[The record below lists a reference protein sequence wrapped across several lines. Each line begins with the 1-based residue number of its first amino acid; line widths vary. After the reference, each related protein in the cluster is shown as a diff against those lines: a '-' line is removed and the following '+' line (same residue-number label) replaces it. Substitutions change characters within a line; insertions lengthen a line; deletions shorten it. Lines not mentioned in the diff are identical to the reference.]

1 MDPKGVKPPSEG
13 MGVPPMMRRMM
24 RRMGGTGELD
34 PAAMCRWMM
43 ASAGEEAG
51 GAGPEVG
58 TLFEEWARG
67 VEDEMLAV
75 LTAKGPLDLAAL
87 AGALGI
93 GPGSALHFLGTLVR
107 EGKAAIGSIR
117 ATGA

>member
-1 MDPKGVKPPSEG
+1 
-13 MGVPPMMRRMM
+13 
-24 RRMGGTGELD
+24 
-34 PAAMCRWMM
+34 
-43 ASAGEEAG
+43 
-51 GAGPEVG
+51 
-58 TLFEEWARG
+58 
-67 VEDEMLAV
+67 MLAV